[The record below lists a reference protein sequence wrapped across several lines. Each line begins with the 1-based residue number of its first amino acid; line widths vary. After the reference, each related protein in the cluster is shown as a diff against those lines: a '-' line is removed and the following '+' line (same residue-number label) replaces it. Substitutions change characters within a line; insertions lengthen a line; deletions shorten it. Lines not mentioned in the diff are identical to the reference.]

1 MTESDSK
8 SEISLDGDTIIS
20 KIEKLTTSHS
30 PRLPSIK
37 DFSIIKIISR
47 GAFGQ
52 VFLGYKNTDESKLFA
67 IKVMRK
73 SEMINKNMI
82 SQVITERNVLALS
95 TSEYC
100 VRLFYSLQTHIYVF
114 LVMEYMIGGDLKSLI
129 AAYGYFCESAA
140 QFYCAEITM
149 ALEYLH
155 KHGII
160 HRDIKPDNMLL
171 SANGHVKL
179 TDFGLSKIEI
189 SRDLELSDFITTSP
203 CLTTR
208 TPGQLL
214 SLTSHLTFGSGEP
227 KSSKP
232 HNLMNIMNR
241 QRFNDDLDSSIQK
254 NNDSHVSGISPFF
267 SSEDI
272 NMSITAPQPNES
284 KGSASSYYTCNSS
297 IGNRTSMKCDCSHLS
312 ANVSFKNMIKE
323 RKCENCKSKDGN
335 GTNNDS
341 LKYPLMKMRFPRHLK
356 ENEDSGISSIRSNI
370 QCELSAI
377 EKCENSSHNPI
388 KEDSNSSSNLSK
400 SSNNSNLSN
409 DTNNSK
415 STESPLNKSIHK
427 SFFKRP
433 CFDSGAKRSRNMLS
447 VPDDGCS
454 HSTGLTQEIDI
465 MDIGS
470 STPKRKK
477 SKSPLKG
484 VLKIRPLS
492 DDEPP
497 PVSEHPNS
505 AHVIFSTPVSSLK
518 TQKPRNSVLRLKSTR
533 FQLPASAEK
542 SQNKNHSSIINEPV
556 MSPIN
561 SAQIVDDTPKIKHTP
576 FRTPKSVRRNQA
588 ASNERILGTPDY
600 LSPELL
606 LSQKHGVAVDWWSL
620 GVCLFEFMTGIP
632 PFNDETPQQVFENI
646 LNRNIQWDQA
656 DEPLTAEA
664 IDAVEQFLTM
674 DPNKRPSSKEV
685 QQMMFFK
692 SIDWNNLPNIEPPF
706 VPQPENPTDTGY
718 FEPRNIMQHLKLSN
732 IDIGE
737 FVRD

>member
-1 MTESDSK
+1 MTELDSK
-8 SEISLDGDTIIS
+8 SEISLEGDTILS
-20 KIEKLTTSHS
+20 KIGKLTTVNS
-30 PRLPSIK
+30 PRVPSIK

-67 IKVMRK
+67 VKVMRK
-73 SEMINKNMI
+73 SEMVNKNMI

-100 VRLFYSLQTHIYVF
+100 VHLYYSLQTPFYVF

-171 SANGHVKL
+171 SASGHVKL

-189 SRDLELSDFITTSP
+189 SRDLELSDFTASSP

-227 KSSKP
+227 KSRNRSR
-232 HNLMNIMNR
+232 LMNAINR
-241 QRFNDDLDSSIQK
+241 QKSPDELDTSIHK
-254 NNDSHVSGISPFF
+254 NNVSGVLPFF

-272 NMSITAPQPNES
+272 SVSIQPSNES
-284 KGSASSYYTCNSS
+284 KDSASSYYTCNSS
-297 IGNRTSMKCDCSHLS
+297 IGSRTVSRCDCSQLS
-312 ANVSFKNMIKE
+312 ANVSFRNMMKE
-323 RKCENCKSKDGN
+323 RKCDTCKNKE
-335 GTNNDS
+335 NNDS
-341 LKYPLMKMRFPRHLK
+341 LRYPIAKMRFGRHLK
-356 ENEDSGISSIRSNI
+356 ENEDSGISSIRSH
-370 QCELSAI
+370 CELSAI
-377 EKCENSSHNPI
+377 EKCENQSHNPV
-388 KEDSNSSSNLSK
+388 KEDSNTSSNLSK
-400 SSNNSNLSN
+400 S
-409 DTNNSK
+409 
-415 STESPLNKSIHK
+415 
-427 SFFKRP
+427 
-433 CFDSGAKRSRNMLS
+433 GAKRSHHMLN
-447 VPDDGCS
+447 VPDDACS
-454 HSTGLTQEIDI
+454 QSTGLTQEIDI

-484 VLKIRPLS
+484 VLKIRSLS
-492 DDEPP
+492 DDEGPAND
-497 PVSEHPNS
+497 HPNG
-505 AHVIFSTPVSSLK
+505 AQVMFSTPVSSLK
-518 TQKPRNSVLRLKSTR
+518 TPRNSVLKLKRTT
-533 FQLPASAEK
+533 FQLPTSEEK
-542 SQNKNHSSIINEPV
+542 IRNKNNSLMLAARYINEPA

-561 SAQIVDDTPKIKHTP
+561 SAHIVDGTPKVKQTP
-576 FRTPKSVRRNQA
+576 FRTPKSIRRNQA
-588 ASNERILGTPDY
+588 ASSERILGTPDY

-606 LSQKHGVAVDWWSL
+606 LSQKHGAAVDWWSL

-646 LNRNIQWDQA
+646 LNRNIQWDLA
-656 DEPLTAEA
+656 DEPLSAEA
-664 IDAVEQFLTM
+664 IDAVEQLLTM

-692 SIDWNNLPNIEPPF
+692 SMDWNNLPNMEPPF